1 MRVTVNGEAREI
13 SSSRIDARRVDLSLL
28 AVDDHAHCIT
38 SLSITPRAT

>member
-13 SSSRIDARRVDLSLL
+13 ASASVGALL
-28 AVDDHAHCIT
+28 AVDGHAHRIT